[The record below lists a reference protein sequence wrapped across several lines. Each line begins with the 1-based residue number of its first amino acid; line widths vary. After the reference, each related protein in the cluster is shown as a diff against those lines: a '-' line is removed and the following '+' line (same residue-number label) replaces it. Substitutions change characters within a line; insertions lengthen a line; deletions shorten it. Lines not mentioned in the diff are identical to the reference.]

1 MQYYDLFSLRTSF
14 VEVQVPSLFYIM
26 KHDLLHTDNSSIECF
41 VVRLSHAGR
50 CWLQQWIMSSTV
62 INNAEWKWWYK
73 CWYCHPSKN
82 IFLWIAS
89 NLLSRKKCI
98 SACISSVNILF
109 LLCII
114 GLGMKRFKRFVSWRV
129 GRWSPSPW
137 LDDNAIS
144 YLPRKPMLN
153 ERGLHSVSF
162 RDSMFAQSSYEPL
175 F

>member
-1 MQYYDLFSLRTSF
+1 MLR
-14 VEVQVPSLFYIM
+14 
-26 KHDLLHTDNSSIECF
+26 
-41 VVRLSHAGR
+41 GR
-50 CWLQQWIMSSTV
+50 CWLQQWIVSAISWSASSTV

-82 IFLWIAS
+82 IFLWVAS

-129 GRWSPSPW
+129 GRWSPLIMRFRIFLANQCWMSKVCILYRIEIRCLHNHHTNLCLSRYYRVHFERW
-137 LDDNAIS
+137 LLDYGFNA
-144 YLPRKPMLN
+144 
-153 ERGLHSVSF
+153 
-162 RDSMFAQSSYEPL
+162 
-175 F
+175 